1 MLFIPRILKDIAL
14 IFAESGKQSFLVGG
28 AVRDM
33 LRGEKAHDFD
43 LATDATPEEVAAMF
57 CALGRSV
64 IPTGIKH
71 GTVTVRFKG
80 ESFEI
85 TTFRTESEYRD
96 GRHPEKVAYAG
107 TIEEDLSRR
116 DFTMNAIAME
126 LPKGRVVDPF
136 NGRADIQNGVIR
148 CVGSPLERFGED
160 GLRSL
165 RCVRFASQLGFSI
178 DKETLA
184 AIPQTLSITAK
195 VAAER
200 KRDELDKIIGS
211 RKPSTGFLL
220 MEQTGLLHELL
231 PELAMCRNVGQKG
244 GHRFD
249 VLDHSLL
256 ACDFA
261 AENGWPHEVRLA
273 ALFHDIGKPVVC
285 AMNEFGVRTFYRHE
299 REGAALAKNILSRF
313 RYSNTVIDTVVH
325 LIKEHMF
332 QYDEEWS
339 DAAVRRFIIRV
350 GEAYLPNL
358 YKLRHADAFATAGE
372 PPSPDFL
379 TPLMDR
385 ASRVLDEKKALS
397 RKDLAISGKDL
408 IALDIKH
415 GPRIGVILHELL
427 EAVLEDPE
435 LNAKEKLL
443 EIAGKMEDRA
453 RQTPTPPAN
462 PQKT

>member
-14 IFAESGKQSFLVGG
+14 IFTANGKLIFLVGG

-33 LRGEKAHDFD
+33 LRGEKARDFD

-57 CALGRSV
+57 HALGRGAKRSAV
-64 IPTGIKH
+64 IPTGVKH
-71 GTVTVRFKG
+71 GTVTVHFKG
-80 ESFEI
+80 EAFEI
-85 TTFRTESEYRD
+85 TTFRTEADYND
-96 GRHPEKVAYAG
+96 GRHPERVAYAA

-116 DFTMNAIAME
+116 DFTMNAIAVE

-136 NGRADIQNGVIR
+136 NGRADLQNRVIR
-148 CVGSPLERFGED
+148 CVGSPRERFGED

-178 DKETLA
+178 DNETLA

-211 RKPSTGFLL
+211 GKPSTGFSL
-220 MEQTGLLHELL
+220 MEQTGLLLELL
-231 PELAMCRNVGQKG
+231 PELAACRDIEQKG

-249 VLDHSLL
+249 VLDHLLL

-261 AENGWPHEVRLA
+261 AEKGWSHEVRLA

-299 REGAALAKNILSRF
+299 RESAAMAKNILSRF
-313 RYSNTVIDTVVH
+313 RYPNAVIDAVVH
-325 LIKEHMF
+325 LIEEHMF
-332 QYDEEWS
+332 QYTEDWS
-339 DAAVRRFIIRV
+339 DAAVRRFVVRV
-350 GEAYLPNL
+350 GEARLPNL
-358 YKLRHADAFATAGE
+358 YKLRHADAFGTAGE
-372 PPSPDFL
+372 PPRPDFL
-379 TPLMDR
+379 IPLMDR
-385 ASRVLDEKKALS
+385 VRRVLDGKKALS
-397 RKDLAISGKDL
+397 LKDLAISGD
-408 IALDIKH
+408 DIIGLGVRP
-415 GPRIGVILHELL
+415 GPRIGIILGELL
-427 EAVLEDPE
+427 DAVLDDPE

-443 EIAGKMEDRA
+443 EIAGKMKDRA
-453 RQTPTPPAN
+453 
-462 PQKT
+462 

>member
-14 IFAESGKQSFLVGG
+14 IFTASGKRSFLVGG

-33 LRGEKAHDFD
+33 LRGEEAHDFD
-43 LATDATPEEVAAMF
+43 LATDATPEEVIAMF
-57 CALGRSV
+57 RAKRCVV
-64 IPTGIKH
+64 IPTGVKH
-71 GTVTVRFKG
+71 GTVTAHFKG
-80 ESFEI
+80 EAFEI
-85 TTFRTESEYRD
+85 TTFRTDSDYHD
-96 GRHPEKVAYAG
+96 GRHPEKIAYAE

-116 DFTMNAIAME
+116 DFTMNAIAVE

-136 NGRADIQNGVIR
+136 NGRADIQSRVIR
-148 CVGSPLERFGED
+148 CVGNPLERFGED

-165 RCVRFASQLGFSI
+165 RCVRFASQFGFSV

-184 AIPQTLSITAK
+184 AIPRTLSITAK

-200 KRDELDKIIGS
+200 KRDELDKITGS
-211 RKPSTGFLL
+211 GKPSTGFLL

-231 PELAMCRNVGQKG
+231 PELAACRNVEQKG
-244 GHRFD
+244 QHRFD

-261 AENGWPHEVRLA
+261 AKKGWPHEVRLA
-273 ALFHDIGKPVVC
+273 ALFHDIGKPAVC
-285 AMNEFGVRTFYRHE
+285 AVNESGVRTFYHHE

-313 RYSNTVIDTVVH
+313 RYSNAVIDAVVH
-325 LIKEHMF
+325 LIEEHMF
-332 QYDEEWS
+332 QYAEEWS

-350 GEAYLPNL
+350 GEAHLPNL

-379 TPLMDR
+379 IPLMDR
-385 ASRVLDEKKALS
+385 VNRVLEEQEALS
-397 RKDLAISGKDL
+397 LKDLAISGKDL
-408 IALDIKH
+408 IALGVKP
-415 GPRIGVILHELL
+415 GPRFGVILNELL
-427 EAVLEDPE
+427 EAVLDDPE

-443 EIAGKMEDRA
+443 EIAEKMEDRA
-453 RQTPTPPAN
+453 
-462 PQKT
+462 